1 MRLQYY
7 VDEEGESTIGL
18 WVPKRNCFI
27 DVTAQDE
34 QIWAAMLPSGK
45 KLRKEIETYLWDEKA
60 AQHGDERPIKEHD
73 HAMDAVRYLC
83 KTIVTRRRLAA

>member
-18 WVPKRNCFI
+18 WVPKRQCFI

-34 QIWAAMLPSGK
+34 QLWAAMLPGGK
-45 KLRKEIETYLWDEKA
+45 KLRESGLKVVSLAIV
-60 AQHGDERPIKEHD
+60 
-73 HAMDAVRYLC
+73 DAIDDGKIILRD
-83 KTIVTRRRLAA
+83 